1 MFAAALTACGP
12 EAAEPSP
19 QAKAFVSQI
28 RSVLSE
34 LTPLVVAPLVKQ
46 DAKAAEKVL
55 SQYLGKAARNGKP
68 PPYQVGLL
76 DSQGQFFADP
86 DPLSADQK
94 MPQDAFSGRDYSN
107 YQMVNK
113 IQKSRRIVQGV
124 LYLAE
129 GKAFVVAGPVLKEG
143 ELVGILGL
151 MFSHSYVTA
160 EAGLTQ
166 EEFLALDLGQ

>member
-1 MFAAALTACGP
+1 MPVYAFIPRQFEKKPQRRAWQAGIVLGLLMFAAALTACGP

-107 YQMVNK
+107 Y
-113 IQKSRRIVQGV
+113 
-124 LYLAE
+124 
-129 GKAFVVAGPVLKEG
+129 
-143 ELVGILGL
+143 
-151 MFSHSYVTA
+151 
-160 EAGLTQ
+160 
-166 EEFLALDLGQ
+166 